1 MAINNASVVN
11 TTSKYIVK
19 STGIGS
25 ETDQELVDANAL
37 TGGTNESLVC
47 LIECFYLIEGTGKLT
62 ISAAVDAEYDE
73 QAEAAGTQVRKD
85 LVLTGNGKYGLRPSQ
100 LKFGND
106 KIFKLTTDS
115 NVRNYLLVTEFRRES
130 NG

>member
-1 MAINNASVVN
+1 MAISNEKVVD

-19 STGIGS
+19 STGNGS
-25 ETDQELVDANAL
+25 ETTDQVLVDANDL

-62 ISAAVDAEYDE
+62 ISANSES
-73 QAEAAGTQVRKD
+73 TD
-85 LVLTGNGKYGLRPSQ
+85 LVLTGKGKYGLRPNQ

-106 KIFKLTTDS
+106 KKMTLTTDS
-115 NVRNYLLVTEFRRES
+115 NVKSYLLVTEFRRK
-130 NG
+130 